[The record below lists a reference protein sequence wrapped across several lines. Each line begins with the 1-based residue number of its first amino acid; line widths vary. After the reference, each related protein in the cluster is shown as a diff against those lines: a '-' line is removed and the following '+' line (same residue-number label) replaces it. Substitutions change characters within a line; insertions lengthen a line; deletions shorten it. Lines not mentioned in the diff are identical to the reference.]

1 MFSLLP
7 PARLYFHQASS
18 GLQPQ
23 LQADILEKTPC
34 PCLIAQITEGASN
47 TSTTLA
53 GSGV

>member
-7 PARLYFHQASS
+7 PARLYFHQPSH

-23 LQADILEKTPC
+23 FQADILEKTPY
-34 PCLIAQITEGASN
+34 PFLIAQITEGSSN